1 MNMGVWIYLLIL
13 TAVVAGEGAV
23 IYVLIRVTMST
34 RTNEI
39 IKDALI
45 LLKEFDAR
53 LDKAEER
60 LQNIESWNELAVI
73 WMKGQKKRTTRNTV
87 DIAAL
92 KLKSVFADPDPETE
106 ADDLFKEAEDC
117 TKQS

>member
-1 MNMGVWIYLLIL
+1 MGVWIYLLIL

-23 IYVLIRVTMST
+23 IYILIRFMMATGT
-34 RTNEI
+34 DELIN
-39 IKDALI
+39 DALI
-45 LLKEFDAR
+45 LLKKFDAR

-73 WMKGQKKRTTRNTV
+73 WMKGQKKRTTQNTV

-92 KLKSVFADPDPETE
+92 KEKSVFDDPDPETE

-117 TKQS
+117 SEQS